1 MKLFG
6 LKTVVIGQG
15 QSQANYVKQIV
26 PAQVLQ
32 KKEEIKNVER
42 SDESK
47 REKTDY
53 RGAIQKRSN
62 EPM

>member
-26 PAQVLQ
+26 PAQVPQ
-32 KKEEIKNVER
+32 KKKGKKQLHREDPRKN
-42 SDESK
+42 K
-47 REKTDY
+47 
-53 RGAIQKRSN
+53 I
-62 EPM
+62 